1 MESGKKNAG
10 EGRKKERIHLD
21 AGGTLDPE
29 KQEISG
35 EGAGNGSWDG
45 RGNADTERVRGS
57 EPAPGEEEKESGEG
71 EGGQEAEKAMKTF
84 FHLLPG
90 GKGRAVIGG
99 MTESFIGAVGLKE
112 FVFGTSFLSVS
123 FKDQDSSEASP
134 SSSLSVSLRLTLLAQ
149 FPVSCCSSHPLFS
162 ASVCLCL

>member
-71 EGGQEAEKAMKTF
+71 EGGR
-84 FHLLPG
+84 PG
-90 GKGRAVIGG
+90 GREGDEDV
-99 MTESFIGAVGLKE
+99 L
-112 FVFGTSFLSVS
+112 
-123 FKDQDSSEASP
+123 
-134 SSSLSVSLRLTLLAQ
+134 SSSSWREGPGCDRGNDRKSHWSCWSERICLRNK
-149 FPVSCCSSHPLFS
+149 LFIS
-162 ASVCLCL
+162 QL